1 MGGRVDVG
9 DNCTGSDLEVW
20 CGGKNWT
27 MSKAVEEEDDSP
39 RTTHIFEIDA
49 DPVDATRDCKPL
61 AHKYTRARNRAAVHL
76 DS

>member
-1 MGGRVDVG
+1 M
-9 DNCTGSDLEVW
+9 DNVE
-20 CGGKNWT
+20 
-27 MSKAVEEEDDSP
+27 SKAVEEEDDSP